1 MMQRRQLLLGLAS
14 AALSALSACRPR
26 QKADPDVKGAPDS
39 GASHAEGGAEGGA
52 GGGAEESGAAPLCPN
67 ADPIGP
73 AEPPEPGWVSVSLA
87 EHPALRSVGGSVLI
101 SAPEVLLEVVLAQAH
116 PDCFVAVWRVCTHGA
131 CELSWDAAGASAV
144 CPCHGSRFGADGAVR
159 VGPAT
164 RPLRT
169 FPVSR
174 QGDWLWIDARR

>member
-1 MMQRRQLLLGLAS
+1 MQRRQLLLGLGS
-14 AALSALSACRPR
+14 AALTALSACRPR
-26 QKADPDVKGAPDS
+26 QKAAPDANGAPDS
-39 GASHAEGGAEGGA
+39 GGPLADGGADGAADGAAEGSGG
-52 GGGAEESGAAPLCPN
+52 APLCPN
-67 ADPIGP
+67 ADPVGP
-73 AEPPEPGWVSVSLA
+73 AEPAEPGWVSVSLA

-131 CELSWDAAGASAV
+131 CELGWDAAEASAV

-174 QGDWLWIDARR
+174 QGDRLWIDARR

>member
-1 MMQRRQLLLGLAS
+1 MSIAPATMMKRRQLLLGLGS
-14 AALSALSACRPR
+14 AALTALSACRPS
-26 QKADPDVKGAPDS
+26 QKADPDAKRAPDS
-39 GASHAEGGAEGGA
+39 GASPADGGAED
-52 GGGAEESGAAPLCPN
+52 SGEAPLCPN

-87 EHPALRSVGGSVLI
+87 EHPALRSVGGSVLF
-101 SAPEVLLEVVLAQAH
+101 SVPEVLLEVVLVQAH

-131 CELSWDAAGASAV
+131 CELRWDAAGASAV
-144 CPCHGSRFGADGAVR
+144 CPCHGSRFGADGAVQ

-174 QGDWLWIDARR
+174 QGDRLWIDARR